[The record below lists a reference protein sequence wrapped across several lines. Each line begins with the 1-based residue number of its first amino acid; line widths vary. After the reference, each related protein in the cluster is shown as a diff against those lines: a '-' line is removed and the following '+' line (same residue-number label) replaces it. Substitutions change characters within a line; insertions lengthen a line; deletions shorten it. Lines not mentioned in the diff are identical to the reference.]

1 MRVQLSIVI
10 AAATLAFSCQKQ
22 QPLPEQDL
30 TPYTLEYGA
39 LPNPE
44 VPIDNALTV
53 QGVKLGRML
62 FYEPRLSGD
71 NSMSCASCH
80 RQEHA
85 FSDTSQFS
93 IGIHGL
99 PGKRQ
104 AMSTVN
110 MLWNK
115 QGFFWDGRA
124 EKLREQS
131 LMPIEDELEMDA
143 SLDYV
148 LAKLGSDTMYTNQ
161 FLRAF
166 GTDQPTRHNVSLALE
181 QFMNSIVSHRSKY
194 DKYLAGVETLTEQE
208 DRGRELFFAEY
219 NPFFPDESGADC
231 GHCHSGKTFDSP
243 TYMNNG
249 NDRFNRDKG
258 RYSVTGDSADIGLMK
273 TVTLRNIAITPPYMH
288 DGLFNTLEEVVQHYN
303 TGIQNSPT
311 LDAALAMT
319 TQTGLMLSE
328 QDVADLIAFLHTL
341 TDEELVT
348 DERYSSPF

>member
-1 MRVQLSIVI
+1 MRLIGVLLCGAFV
-10 AAATLAFSCQKQ
+10 LACSKQ
-22 QPLPEQDL
+22 WPSPTQDT

-39 LPNPE
+39 LPEPEIPLDNP
-44 VPIDNALTV
+44 LTV

-62 FYEPRLSGD
+62 FYEPRLSADG
-71 NSMSCASCH
+71 SMSCASCH
-80 RQEHA
+80 RQQNA
-85 FSDTSQFS
+85 FSDTAQFS

-104 AMSTVN
+104 AMSAVN
-110 MLWNK
+110 MLWNSN
-115 QGFFWDGRA
+115 GYFWDGRA

-131 LMPIEDELEMDA
+131 LMPIEDELEMDETVEN
-143 SLDYV
+143 V
-148 LAKLGSDTMYTNQ
+148 LQKLSSDTMYTNQ

-166 GTDQPTRHNVSLALE
+166 GTDQPSAHHLSLALE
-181 QFMNSIVSHRSKY
+181 QFMNSIVSYRSKY
-194 DKYLAGVETLTEQE
+194 DQFLTGAATLTEQE

-219 NPFFPDESGADC
+219 NPFFPEQSGADC

-249 NDRFNRDKG
+249 TDSLNTDFG
-258 RYSVTGDSADIGLMK
+258 RYEATGDSADIGLMK
-273 TVTLRNIAITPPYMH
+273 TVTLRNIALTPPYMH

-303 TGIQNSPT
+303 TGLQNSAT
-311 LDAALAMT
+311 LDGALEMT
-319 TQTGLMLSE
+319 LQTGLMLSD
-328 QDVADLIAFLHTL
+328 QDVADLVAFLHTL